1 VAPLCNLRRWR
12 RRRLVSLV
20 LNRFYMIH
28 IYFIKFIKAFFF
40 LRKGCRPWGYIAR
53 LFLSVLLCYLL
64 LCFYDIHIK
73 SFRDSRLRSYWIYI
87 YIYIHDMTNT
97 LYRYM
102 YIIYFLS
109 LVKVAIGIDSSV
121 VTVALVLIRTPC
133 RRPGMRSYRPA
144 YLDGDRL
151 QRVALNNCT
160 TRRTD
165 EHATTNAKTT
175 HLKDFS
181 QAVGFVSTYGPMVA
195 RVEAVSK
202 SGRFHRQRFADLAH
216 NFLRIRA
223 VVPFL
228 GGSTLK
234 VWWREKFC
242 TYKVLQYR
250 FVVHV
255 QMCSKQNTRRTTGT
269 RRDTHHGQYKGTHPR
284 ASLGRALRC

>member
-1 VAPLCNLRRWR
+1 
-12 RRRLVSLV
+12 
-20 LNRFYMIH
+20 MIH

-133 RRPGMRSYRPA
+133 RRPGSRDYYYRAWTATRIARQTYAKGHLERSRWNLCCVFSGLLFTCLHLHSAFTQDP
-144 YLDGDRL
+144 
-151 QRVALNNCT
+151 RVF
-160 TRRTD
+160 RRKRKVS
-165 EHATTNAKTT
+165 ATA
-175 HLKDFS
+175 
-181 QAVGFVSTYGPMVA
+181 
-195 RVEAVSK
+195 
-202 SGRFHRQRFADLAH
+202 FAPC
-216 NFLRIRA
+216 F
-223 VVPFL
+223 
-228 GGSTLK
+228 
-234 VWWREKFC
+234 
-242 TYKVLQYR
+242 
-250 FVVHV
+250 
-255 QMCSKQNTRRTTGT
+255 
-269 RRDTHHGQYKGTHPR
+269 
-284 ASLGRALRC
+284 